1 MTHTA
6 TTQPQRHLVKTIT
19 TAMRSAYRTA
29 MPRHELRR
37 YVGEAAGIQTYCSVN
52 ELLMLAEEA
61 LDATQQKSSTGHV
74 LEIGSYLGASAVV
87 LGETLRRTH
96 GSSGWVYCIDTWMND
111 AMTEGQR
118 DTFTQF
124 SENTARWSDL
134 IKPLRGSSLTVDVPT
149 NAVMDLVFI
158 DGDHSYEGATADIA
172 RFAPLM
178 NESGRLVLHDH
189 RSKRGVTRALGEL
202 LATGQ
207 WEISRCVENIISL
220 RRAR

>member
-6 TTQPQRHLVKTIT
+6 TTQPQRHLVRTIT

-61 LDATQQKSSTGHV
+61 LDATQVSHSTGNV

-96 GSSGWVYCIDTWMND
+96 GTRGRVYCIDTWMND
-111 AMTEGQR
+111 AMTEGSR
-118 DTFTQF
+118 DTFAQF
-124 SENTARWSDL
+124 TANTSRWSD
-134 IKPLRGSSLTVDVPT
+134 IVTALRGSSLTVNLPT
-149 NAVMDLVFI
+149 VAMDLVFV

-172 RFAPLM
+172 RFAPLV
-178 NESGRLVLHDH
+178 SGTGRLVLHDH